1 MRVNTKNGK
10 SIGTTLT
17 AQTEIPLRQDFAYTA
32 GLVIKTTQM
41 ASNNKIIILFDFSL
55 TFIYNYIKLK
65 PTKEG
70 VHMQILK
77 KIKSKAKK
85 VNSTIILPEANLD
98 DRVYSACKI
107 ILKEK
112 LSDIIVFGK
121 VGEFDRDFKTP
132 HCQIVDIS
140 ASKNLEIY
148 ANQLYELRKEKG
160 LTKVEATELVKNPA
174 YFACMMLKNKLAS
187 GMVAGAKWSTGD
199 TMRPALQIIKTKKG
213 KKLVTG
219 SMLLIKEGQ
228 KPLVFGDCALVQ
240 NPTAEDLSEIAVS
253 NAELFEELFSKKPN
267 VAMLSFSTL
276 GSAKGDMVEK
286 VKEATT
292 LAKKAGLAVDGE
304 VQFDVAVDEKT
315 AKKKGLNSASAGK
328 TDVFIFPDLNA
339 GNIGYKI
346 ASRLGGYTAVGPI
359 MLNFNA
365 PVNDLSRGCTVE
377 EIVNTVCVTKL
388 LK

>member
-1 MRVNTKNGK
+1 
-10 SIGTTLT
+10 
-17 AQTEIPLRQDFAYTA
+17 
-32 GLVIKTTQM
+32 
-41 ASNNKIIILFDFSL
+41 
-55 TFIYNYIKLK
+55 
-65 PTKEG
+65 
-70 VHMQILK
+70 
-77 KIKSKAKK
+77 
-85 VNSTIILPEANLD
+85 NSTIILPEANLD
-98 DRVYSACKI
+98 KRVYSACKT

-121 VGEFDRDFKTP
+121 ESEFDKDFKTP
-132 HCQIVDIS
+132 HCQIIDIS
-140 ASKNLEIY
+140 ASKDREIY

-160 LTKVEATELVKNPA
+160 LTKEQATELVKSPA

-187 GMVAGAKWSTGD
+187 GMVAGAQWSTGD

-213 KKLVTG
+213 RNLVTG
-219 SMLLIKEGQ
+219 SMILVKDGK

-240 NPTAEDLSEIAVS
+240 NPNAEELGEIAIS
-253 NAELFEELFSKKPN
+253 NAELFEKLFNAKPN

-276 GSAKGDMVEK
+276 GSAKGEMIEK
-286 VKEATT
+286 VQSATKI
-292 LAKKAGLAVDGE
+292 AKKNGLAVDGE
-304 VQFDVAVDEKT
+304 VQFDVAVDKVT
-315 AKKKGLNSASAGK
+315 AKKKGLTSKSAGK
-328 TDVFIFPDLNA
+328 SDVFIFPDLNA

-346 ASRLGGYTAVGPI
+346 ASRLGNYLAVGPI